1 MGIYEESIC
10 ELYDE
15 NQSRHQIRAIAKMYN
30 ADVGEVERILTQ
42 NGRALPANG
51 KKSTIK
57 EVVADPVK
65 DDTQGHQKNV
75 PDAVKRLIFNRL
87 DEIDKEIINLNQRIA
102 TLEEAKTNASAEYKV
117 LADYISIPF
126 GAGNL
131 SQEGSDNMIESP
143 QASA

>member
-15 NQSRHQIRAIAKMYN
+15 NQSRHQIRAIAKMFN
-30 ADVGEVERILTQ
+30 TDVWEVERILTQ

-51 KKSTIK
+51 NKSTIK
-57 EVVADPVK
+57 EFVADPVK
-65 DDTQGHQKNV
+65 DGHQKNV